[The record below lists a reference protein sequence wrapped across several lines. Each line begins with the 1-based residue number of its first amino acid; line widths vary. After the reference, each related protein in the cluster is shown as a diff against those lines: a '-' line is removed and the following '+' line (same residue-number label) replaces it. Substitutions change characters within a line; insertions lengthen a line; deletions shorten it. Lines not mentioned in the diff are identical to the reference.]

1 MLKVTFGLRGLL
13 VLAVFGVLATSSAAS
28 PPPAYVFRDVAFV
41 TVIGHGTVRSTP
53 RGIHCP
59 GACRAIYVRGTHV
72 SFKETAA
79 PGWRF
84 LYFSSTWCG
93 GRHRRCAF
101 DLVSSHD
108 CIGGACP
115 VGAFGVRAVFVR
127 AKPAS

>member
-1 MLKVTFGLRGLL
+1 MPKVTFGLRALL

-28 PPPAYVFRDVAFV
+28 PPPTYVFRDVAFV
-41 TVIGHGTVRSTP
+41 TVIGHGSVRSTP
-53 RGIHCP
+53 RGIRCP
-59 GACRAIYVRGTHV
+59 GDCRATYVRGTHV
-72 SFKETAA
+72 SFKAAAA

-93 GRHRRCAF
+93 GHRRNCAF

-115 VGAFGVRAVFVR
+115 VGAYGVRAVFVR
-127 AKPAS
+127 QKPPS